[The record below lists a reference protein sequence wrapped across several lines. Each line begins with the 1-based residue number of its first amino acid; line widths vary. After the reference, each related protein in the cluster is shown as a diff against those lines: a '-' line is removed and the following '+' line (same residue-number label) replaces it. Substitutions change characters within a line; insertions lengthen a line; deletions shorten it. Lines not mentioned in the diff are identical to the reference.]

1 MAAIAPPSVA
11 PEHPFLSAIRS
22 NALLNQIQHAD
33 SSSQGRRT
41 ARLVGDLA
49 AITSMLT
56 MSFADLLFRCMS
68 DTQIIHN
75 ATLQAIDI
83 IHELCAQLLVLLD
96 WSFSEEHCS
105 LTTRLLSA
113 FTCFAG
119 MQTCP
124 LTLASTTRPPPSRLF
139 WTKRP
144 S

>member
-1 MAAIAPPSVA
+1 
-11 PEHPFLSAIRS
+11 
-22 NALLNQIQHAD
+22 
-33 SSSQGRRT
+33 
-41 ARLVGDLA
+41 
-49 AITSMLT
+49 MLT

-113 FTCFAG
+113 FTGFTG

-124 LTLASTTRPPPSRLF
+124 PDPCLYHQTTSQPALLNEAPFLNTIYFNAQQGPSSARPRSMLGAC
-139 WTKRP
+139 
-144 S
+144 SLQLLV